1 MYNTEMNELFQR
13 LEKKSFFKLIL
24 GLGNSATENIK
35 KISAVYSKAGADMFD
50 LTPDEAVF
58 DSVLEGIKSQN
69 LDPNDFL
76 YCVSFAVGDDKHGQ
90 KAHIENKKCTKCLK
104 CIKQCPYNAIKFDK
118 NSKKLF
124 VEQQMCIGCRK
135 CHCSAIKYSKQEV
148 DICKS
153 IGLLK
158 AKYKLDCIE
167 LHISSSKGKLTQ
179 DIFKKIII
187 EYPEIPL
194 SVCISREKFSDDK
207 LVKFLLKLN
216 KLMSQDKLII
226 QADGIAMSGGKDDFF
241 STLQSVA
248 NAQILK
254 DLDAYILLSGGS
266 NSKTAE
272 LARLCNVEINGVS
285 IGSYGR
291 LLLSDEINNQE
302 FWYNNDVFN
311 SSLSKAKLL
320 VKSVKN
326 S

>member
-1 MYNTEMNELFQR
+1 MYNIRMNELFQK

-35 KISAVYSKAGADMFD
+35 KISAVYSKAGVDMFD
-50 LTPDEAVF
+50 ITPDEAVF
-58 DSVLEGIKSQN
+58 EAVIEGIKSQN
-69 LDPNDFL
+69 LDTNDFL
-76 YCVSFAVGDDKHGQ
+76 YCVSFPVGDDKHGQ
-90 KAHIENKKCTKCLK
+90 KAYIEDKKCTKCMK
-104 CIKQCPYNAIKFDK
+104 CIKQCPYKAIKSDK
-118 NSKKLF
+118 NTKKVF
-124 VEQQMCIGCRK
+124 VEQQICIGCRK
-135 CHCSAIKYSKQEV
+135 CHCNAIKYKKQELN
-148 DICKS
+148 ICNS
-153 IGLLK
+153 IDLLSS
-158 AKYKLDCIE
+158 KYKLDCIE
-167 LHISSSKGKLTQ
+167 LHISSSKSKLTQ
-179 DIFKKIII
+179 DIFKKIRS
-187 EYPEIPL
+187 EYPKIPI
-194 SVCISREKFSDDK
+194 SVCVSREKFSDEK
-207 LVKFLLKLN
+207 LVKLLSKLN
-216 KLMSQDKLII
+216 KLMAQDKLII
-226 QADGIAMSGGKDDFF
+226 QADGIAMSGGKDDFS

-266 NSKTAE
+266 NSKTTE

-291 LLLSDEINNQE
+291 LLLSDEINSQE